1 VRSAS
6 NYFTQPV
13 RHRVILE
20 LPGILTFHEHH
31 LVARARRD
39 ARVDVTKTTSK
50 EDLEVEIKSISD
62 AVAFSEEKMKK
73 NALFDSPH
81 LFYDVY
87 CLLPGQSQ
95 KVHAH
100 EGSDKVYYVL
110 RGTGRFTVGEEDR
123 DLGTG
128 NTVIARAGEPHG
140 VSNET
145 HENLILLVVMA
156 PRPS

>member
-1 VRSAS
+1 METRTV
-6 NYFTQPV
+6 
-13 RHRVILE
+13 L
-20 LPGILTFHEHH
+20 
-31 LVARARRD
+31 
-39 ARVDVTKTTSK
+39 
-50 EDLEVEIKSISD
+50 D

-81 LFYDVY
+81 LFYDAY

-110 RGTGRFTVGEEDR
+110 RGTGRFTVGEEER
-123 DLGTG
+123 DLGEG
-128 NTVIARAGEPHG
+128 NAVIARAGDPHG

-145 HENLILLVVMA
+145 QDDLVILVTMA